1 MAGGG
6 GDGAVG
12 GQGGGGGTKYYPG
25 DALFEAGEYNHVFDV
40 DIGDG
45 VMRHLPFNNGA
56 SLADA
61 SDRFTAREGLG
72 RSYTEEIVRFLKQN
86 SLQHRT
92 RDFDG
97 S

>member
-1 MAGGG
+1 M
-6 GDGAVG
+6 
-12 GQGGGGGTKYYPG
+12 
-25 DALFEAGEYNHVFDV
+25 

-86 SLQHRT
+86 SL
-92 RDFDG
+92 
-97 S
+97 